1 MKFNIRDEKIVGY
14 VLLIA
19 GLCIIGFSI
28 LSAIGA
34 ISGDI
39 PIQIVKVEDT
49 DTSQAEVNASSGEVT
64 FDMSQILRPMY
75 PLFNLMAWLA
85 IMFFLLFAGARIAR
99 LGIRMMKVPIP
110 DTKIVKPSKEEKKE
124 L

>member
-1 MKFNIRDEKIVGY
+1 MKFKIRDEKIVGY
-14 VLLIA
+14 ALLIA

-28 LSAIGA
+28 LAAIGA

-39 PIQIVKVEDT
+39 PIRIVKVEET
-49 DTSQAEVNASSGEVT
+49 DTHQAEFNASSDEAT

-85 IMFFLLFAGARIAR
+85 IMFFLLFAGGRIAR

-110 DTKIVKPSKEEKKE
+110 DVKMVKPSKEEKKE
-124 L
+124 V